1 MQSKLKGWETDCDRL
16 ESLKRNNEGII
27 AKIREEYKIKE
38 TQLISDLERAL
49 LREQDVKQKL
59 SIAHMDREKFKE
71 EINELERLVSNQ
83 LNSSS

>member
-59 SIAHMDREKFKE
+59 GIAHMDREKFKE